1 MTLVA
6 AFDKS
11 KTYDRLSMS
20 FKIKC
25 SSFLVALFP
34 LIACAIS
41 ALFLLYRLI
50 TLAFRDRRKDGYV
63 ALNASTPDTRTYARE
78 PPDGAD
84 GGAEDAD
91 DAEATHEPN
100 NVESVISRP
109 RAEIAI
115 VAVEVLCLFGVV
127 AINLAV
133 LISARRAPEG
143 QTASIVAVFVWV
155 YISTL
160 ACWRLLSTFFNW
172 QSTHS
177 LWYHTAPLYCLQWI
191 FAAVLFRSAL
201 IHPLVSLPRYLAIS
215 HFALITL
222 LALLAITTRRGNR
235 DVLLIYEDGTKPS
248 PEPLASFASL
258 MTFSWLDPLIRLGY
272 KRPLEIIDIWNI
284 LPQEKASQVLED
296 FRHVKKSSRLA
307 FRLLRFFSPGLLQQ
321 QFWATLES
329 VLMFLPP
336 LLLKAVLEYVENPG
350 AIPASTAWL
359 YVILLPIV
367 IMADGMAAG
376 QSLWLGRKICIK
388 LRAIMVGEV
397 YAKTLRRKAA
407 SQGDT
412 DMNAGDSKLAKG
424 SSTKTSFIGRLFKRN
439 QQADNTQKTNMGN
452 GTSTPSSEIVDE
464 KIETQVNSGTIIN
477 LMSVDSFK
485 VAEISAYWHFLIP
498 MVPVQLAIA
507 ITLLF
512 RILGWSGLAGLGVMV
527 AVLPLNIYFSRQFSA
542 AYKRIMAAT
551 DARIHTTN
559 EILSNVRIIKY
570 FAWEERFSQN
580 VHEKRETELG
590 AIARRYIIWTLAAGL
605 WYSVPVM
612 ITGFTFFL
620 YAIVQ
625 GRPLYPSIAFTS
637 LSLFNLLRYPL
648 DKLADMIAHVLE
660 SKASVDR
667 VERFL
672 NEDETSKYEQLK
684 STVQPSEPELVG
696 LKSATLSWSSDRTKT
711 VKESK
716 VFRLIDIDIRF
727 RLGGLNVVAGPT
739 GSGKTSLLMALL
751 GEMNLVEGSVH
762 LPGGY
767 DRMTLEPGED
777 GLTES
782 VAYCAQQA
790 WLVNDTIKQNIV
802 FASPYDEL
810 RYRNVLE
817 ACALKRDLEVLEK
830 GDATLVGE
838 KGIVVSGGQKQRIS
852 LARALYSTARHVL
865 LDDCLSAVD
874 SHTAQHLFERCI
886 TGPLMFG
893 RTCILVTHNIAL
905 CVPHAHHVVV
915 LRNGKIHQQGSP
927 EAVLASGALGKDAQ
941 KSRPQS
947 KSASTR
953 VASTADLTDLSSDE
967 TQVNGHAN
975 GDANG
980 HAQRKDSQGSAM
992 QDVKDV
998 KDANTR
1004 TEAKA
1009 EGSVDWRVIKLY
1021 LSAMGPWYFW
1031 LFVFL
1036 GFTFD
1041 TLSNVATNIW
1051 IRQWTNMFH
1060 ASATESLGIA
1070 ARGLGKA
1077 ASNSLLTWL
1086 APVRSVYT
1094 YASKAPLGLFGA
1106 ASLAEVDNGYYLG
1119 IYALLALTYILIALT
1134 RLAITFRGSITAARK
1149 IHRRL
1154 LEAVLRAKFKFFDTT
1169 PLGQITN
1176 RFSKDLEA
1184 VDQEVVTVA
1193 ASMLQSLFGLISI
1206 IILIS
1211 VITPGFLVAGVFLTG
1226 IYVGVGAYYIRS
1238 SRDLK
1243 RLESVQR
1250 SPLYQQFGET
1260 LSGIVTIRAYGDE
1273 RRFIEDNAQ
1282 RVNKHNRPFIFLW
1295 AANRWLALRVDF
1307 AGALVSFFSA
1317 VLILTNVGRIDA
1329 GAAGLSL
1336 TYALGFNENILWLV
1350 RLYSENEQNM
1360 NHVERIKNF
1369 LEIEQEAPQR
1379 IPETQP
1385 PNDWP
1390 SKGAVEFHDYST
1402 RYRHDLEPVLHKL
1415 NFKIEAG
1422 EKVGIV
1428 GRTGA
1433 GKSSL
1438 AMALFRGLEATEGR
1452 ILIDGID
1459 IGLIGLNDLRQN
1471 LTIVPQDPTLF
1482 TGTIRTNLDPFGL
1495 FTDEE
1500 IFTALRQVNLIDSK
1514 GESNEV
1520 ISNPRS
1526 TSRSYP
1532 NEEPTEAEGADPRAS
1547 SPEPQSMISFMAPRG
1562 SLAPQGALPG
1572 AVPESDPVTEPLATL
1587 PTHASAGSADDALRP
1602 ADTNPSDNINV
1613 FTNLASPV
1621 AESGGNL
1628 SQGQRQLLC
1637 LARALLA
1644 APRVL
1649 VMDEAT
1655 ASIDYATDAR
1665 IQGAL
1670 RALRGRTLI
1679 TVAHRLRTIVDY
1691 DQVLVLERGRVAE
1704 FGPPWELL
1712 ARAGGMFRAMCETS
1726 GDFEALAEGAR
1737 VAEANK
1743 QLIDLSGA

>member
-1 MTLVA
+1 MTSVV

-11 KTYDRLSMS
+11 KIFKGPFWS
-20 FKIKC
+20 FRVNC
-25 SSFLVALFP
+25 CSFLVTLFP

-41 ALFLLYRLI
+41 ALFLIYRLI
-50 TLAFRDRRKDGYV
+50 TLAFRDQRKDGYV
-63 ALNASTPDTRTYARE
+63 TLDGSTSHAPAHAQE
-78 PPDGAD
+78 LPDGVD
-84 GGAEDAD
+84 GGAQDAEDAT
-91 DAEATHEPN
+91 AARGSNIT
-100 NVESVISRP
+100 ESVVSRP
-109 RAEIAI
+109 RAGIAI
-115 VAVEVLCLFGVV
+115 VAVEVLCLFGLV

-133 LISARRAPEG
+133 LISRLRGPEG
-143 QTASIVAVFVWV
+143 QVASIAAVLVWA
-155 YISTL
+155 YISML
-160 ACWRLLSTFFNW
+160 ACWRLLATFLNW
-172 QSTHS
+172 QSTPR
-177 LWYHTAPLYCLQWI
+177 LWHHTASLYCLQWI
-191 FAAVLFRSAL
+191 LSTVLFRSAFIQPPSKL
-201 IHPLVSLPRYLAIS
+201 SRDLTIS
-215 HFALITL
+215 QFALVTV
-222 LALLAITTRRGNR
+222 LAVLAITTRRGNR
-235 DVLLIYEDGTKPS
+235 DVLLTYEDGTKPS

-272 KRPLEIIDIWNI
+272 KRPLEIVDIWNV
-284 LPQEKASQVLED
+284 LPQEKASRVIND
-296 FRHVKKSSRLA
+296 FRQVKKSGRLA
-307 FRLLRFFSPGLLQQ
+307 FRLLRFFTLGLLEQ
-321 QFWATLES
+321 QFWAVLES
-329 VLMFLPP
+329 VLTFVPP
-336 LLLKAVLEYVENPG
+336 LLLKAVLEYVENPT
-350 AIPASTAWL
+350 AIPVSTAWL
-359 YVILLPIV
+359 YVFLLPIV
-367 IMADGMAAG
+367 IMANGVAAG
-376 QSLWLGRKICIK
+376 QSLWLGRKICIM

-412 DMNAGDSKLAKG
+412 DMNADDSKSAKAN
-424 SSTKTSFIGRLFKRN
+424 SAKTSLLGRLFKRSK
-439 QQADNTQKTNMGN
+439 DSDDSKKTDAANGN
-452 GTSTPSSEIVDE
+452 SAQFAEPADE

-498 MVPVQLAIA
+498 TVPIQLAIA

-512 RILGWSGLAGLGVMV
+512 RILGWSGLAGLVVMV
-527 AVLPLNIYFSRQFSA
+527 AVLPLNIYFSSRFSV

-580 VHEKRETELG
+580 VHEKREAELS
-590 AIARRYIIWTLAAGL
+590 AIARRYILWTLAACL

-620 YAIVQ
+620 YTIVE
-625 GRPLYPSIAFTS
+625 GRPLYPSVAFTS

-667 VERFL
+667 VEKFL
-672 NEDETSKYEQLK
+672 TEDETSKYEQLHP
-684 STVQPSEPELVG
+684 SAQPSEPELIG
-696 LKSATLSWSSDRTKT
+696 FKHATLSWSSDRKRSA
-711 VKESK
+711 KEHQT
-716 VFRLIDIDIRF
+716 FRLLNVDIKF
-727 RLGGLNVVAGPT
+727 RLGGLNVIAGPT
-739 GSGKTSLLMALL
+739 GSGKTSLLMGLL
-751 GEMNLVEGSVH
+751 GEMNLMDGSVH

-790 WLVNDTIKQNIV
+790 WLVNDTIKQNIL
-802 FASPYDEL
+802 FASPYDEQ
-810 RYRNVLE
+810 RYRNVLD
-817 ACALKRDLEVLEK
+817 ACALNRDLEILES

-852 LARALYSTARHVL
+852 LARALYSNARHVL

-893 RTCILVTHNIAL
+893 RTCLLVTHNVTL
-905 CVPHAHHVVV
+905 CVPHAHHVVI
-915 LRNGKIHQQGSP
+915 LRNGKIAGQGSP
-927 EAVLASGALGKDAQ
+927 EAVLASGALGEEAQ

-953 VASTADLTDLSSDE
+953 VASTIDLADMSSDE

-980 HAQRKDSQGSAM
+980 HVRSNDSKPRATE
-992 QDVKDV
+992 DV
-998 KDANTR
+998 KDANAR
-1004 TEAKA
+1004 TETKA

-1031 LFVFL
+1031 FFVFL
-1036 GFTFD
+1036 GFTLD
-1041 TLSNVATNIW
+1041 NVSNVATNVW
-1051 IRQWTNMFH
+1051 IRQWTNMFP
-1060 ASATESLGIA
+1060 ATAAETIGIA
-1070 ARGLGKA
+1070 SRDTGKA
-1077 ASNSLLTWL
+1077 ASSSLLTWL
-1086 APVRSVYT
+1086 APVRSIYT
-1094 YASKAPLGLFGA
+1094 YASKAPMDVFVA
-1106 ASLAEVDNGYYLG
+1106 AAKPEVDNVYYLG
-1119 IYALLALTYILIALT
+1119 IYALLAMTYILIALM
-1134 RLAITFRGSITAARK
+1134 RLAITFRGSIAAARK
-1149 IHRRL
+1149 IHARL

-1176 RFSKDLEA
+1176 RFSKDLQA
-1184 VDQEVVTVA
+1184 VDQEVVTIA
-1193 ASMLQSLFGLISI
+1193 ASMVQSLFGLIAI

-1211 VITPGFLVAGVFLTG
+1211 VITPSFIVAGVFLTG
-1226 IYVGVGAYYIRS
+1226 VYVAVGSYYIRS

-1273 RRFIEDNAQ
+1273 RRFTEDNAQ

-1307 AGALVSFFSA
+1307 AGALVSLVSA
-1317 VLILTNVGRIDA
+1317 VLIVTNIGRIDA

-1350 RLYSENEQNM
+1350 RLYAENEQNM

-1369 LEIEQEAPQR
+1369 LEVEQEAPQR

-1390 SKGAVEFHDYST
+1390 SKGAVEFHHYST
-1402 RYRHDLEPVLHKL
+1402 RYRHDLEPVLRDL

-1438 AMALFRGLEATEGR
+1438 AMALFRGLEADAGR
-1452 ILIDGID
+1452 ILIDGVD
-1459 IGLIGLNDLRQN
+1459 ISLIGLNDLRQN

-1482 TGTIRTNLDPFGL
+1482 TGTIRSNLDPFGI

-1514 GESNEV
+1514 GVSNEV
-1520 ISNPRS
+1520 ISKPRS
-1526 TSRSYP
+1526 VSRSRNHEALEH
-1532 NEEPTEAEGADPRAS
+1532 NETEATDCLAS
-1547 SPEPQSMISFMAPRG
+1547 SPEPRGMIPFMAPHG
-1562 SLAPQGALPG
+1562 SLAPGGALPVT
-1572 AVPESDPVTEPLATL
+1572 VPESDPVTEPLAPVASTL
-1587 PTHASAGSADDALRP
+1587 STGPTGDALRP
-1602 ADTNPSDNINV
+1602 TDTNPTDNANA

-1621 AESGGNL
+1621 AESGSNL

-1665 IQGAL
+1665 IQNAL

-1691 DQVLVLERGRVAE
+1691 DQVLVLDRGCVVE
-1704 FGPPWELL
+1704 FAPPWELI
-1712 ARAGGMFRAMCETS
+1712 AREGGMFRGMCETS
-1726 GDFEALAEGAR
+1726 GDFEALVEGAR

-1743 QLIDLSGA
+1743 ELIDFSGV